1 MDKKYVILFYV
12 ALFSIVAS
20 IYPTNLF
27 SYPESK
33 ESITQYIISLSKD
46 IFRSIET
53 PSTAMLDSS
62 KGELKIKVLLSPWG
76 ELKDAYISESSGNDE
91 LDERSLNAVWAYDM
105 YQPFPEELGDEELW
119 VDTPIVFEDRGTNA
133 ELKNIA
139 EPTRKT
145 KLTTPTA
152 GVGHPRGGGGR
163 GGGLDEMV
171 DVALENRLGAKI
183 AQEEIELSK
192 LKIREATRALYPA
205 ATLNYL
211 ETTGLTTSTIQDF
224 TDKEYKVKFEYPL
237 YYGWRLKYAV
247 EQAVSNMKAS
257 KYNYDK
263 ISQDLRGDVEEAY
276 YSYITNRAAHGLQ
289 ESLLKEVEEIFDIA
303 KKRFD
308 IGLSTKAEFLEV
320 EAKFKQIKYQVASSQ
335 NELAIARLTLA
346 QAMNVKDTEEF
357 SEFADVGLDFKAW
370 QPVHLDVSLE
380 QCIDRAFKYRPDIKS
395 KGHMVDFNDYERKI
409 AKSKN
414 QFKVDLTGSY
424 GKSGGAYESESL
436 TLDKDW
442 FIGLKASKPLG
453 GNTLSA
459 TYTKEETSEKHG
471 QTTRTESISKSVE
484 LGLLDNLQSF
494 SEKKSSEIAFSK
506 AREELQ
512 KTQDAI
518 MKEVKESYLN
528 YRKGLFQI
536 ESNLK
541 KVSHKREELKIAK
554 AQAELNE
561 VPVSGLL
568 RSYMEFTD
576 EQTFYIESVGSMLQA
591 LSKLNRSTGY
601 ALFSYDGSIMLANIN
616 AEPM

>member
-1 MDKKYVILFYV
+1 MDKKYIILLYV
-12 ALFSIVAS
+12 ALFSVVAS
-20 IYPTNLF
+20 IYPTNLL
-27 SYPESK
+27 SYTESK
-33 ESITQYIISLSKD
+33 EPITQYIISLSKD

-119 VDTPIVFEDRGTNA
+119 VDAPIIFRSE
-133 ELKNIA
+133 K
-139 EPTRKT
+139 
-145 KLTTPTA
+145 KLTTPVTGM
-152 GVGHPRGGGGR
+152 GVARSRDGGGITVSR
-163 GGGLDEMV
+163 LDEMV
-171 DVALENRLGAKI
+171 DIALENRLGAKI
-183 AQEEIELSK
+183 AQQEMELSK

-205 ATLNYL
+205 VTLNYL
-211 ETTGLTTSTIQDF
+211 ETIGMTTRDIQNF

-263 ISQDLRGDVEEAY
+263 ISQDLRGDVEKAY
-276 YSYITNRAAHGLQ
+276 YSYITNRAALRLQ
-289 ESLLKEVEEIFDIA
+289 ESLLKEAGKIFDIA

-308 IGLSTKAEFLEV
+308 IGLTTKAEFLEV
-320 EAKFKQIKYQVASSQ
+320 ESKLKQIKYQVASSQ
-335 NELAIARLTLA
+335 SDLAIARLSLA
-346 QAMNVKDTEEF
+346 QAMNVRDSEEF
-357 SEFADVGLDFKAW
+357 SEFADVGLDFNAW
-370 QPVHLDVSLE
+370 QPVHLNVSLE
-380 QCIDRAFKYRPDIKS
+380 QCIDMAFKYRPDIKS
-395 KGHMVDFNDYERKI
+395 KEHMVDFNDYERKI

-424 GKSGGAYESESL
+424 GKSGGAFESQSL

-459 TYTKEETSEKHG
+459 AYTKEETSEKHG
-471 QTTRTESISKSVE
+471 QSTRTESLSKSVE
-484 LGLLDNLQSF
+484 LGLLNNLQSF

-541 KVSHKREELKIAK
+541 KVSHRKEELKIAK

-561 VPVSGLL
+561 VPISGLL
-568 RSYMEFTD
+568 RSHMEFTD
-576 EQTFYIESVGSMLQA
+576 EQTFYIESVGSLLQA
-591 LSKLNRSTGY
+591 LLTLNRSTGY
-601 ALFSYDGSIMLANIN
+601 ALFSYDGSIMLANV
-616 AEPM
+616 E

>member
-12 ALFSIVAS
+12 ALFSLIVS
-20 IYPTNLF
+20 IYPTELL
-27 SYPESK
+27 SYSESK

-53 PSTAMLDSS
+53 PSTAVLDSS

-91 LDERSLNAVWAYDM
+91 LDESSLKAARSYDL

-119 VDTPIVFEDRGTNA
+119 LDLPIIFENLGTHAPNHSFSSGTGHG
-133 ELKNIA
+133 LRVK
-139 EPTRKT
+139 
-145 KLTTPTA
+145 KLTTHDPGSGRP
-152 GVGHPRGGGGR
+152 GVV

-171 DVALENRLGAKI
+171 DVALENRIGAKI
-183 AQEEIELSK
+183 AQEEIELSR
-192 LKIREATRALYPA
+192 LKIREANRALYPA

-211 ETTGLTTSTIQDF
+211 ETIGLTTALTQDF

-247 EQAVSNMKAS
+247 KQAVSNMKAS

-263 ISQDLRGDVEEAY
+263 ISHDLRGDVEEAY
-276 YSYITNRAAHGLQ
+276 YSYITNRAALRLQ
-289 ESLLKEVEEIFDIA
+289 ESLLKEVEKIFDIA

-308 IGLSTKAEFLEV
+308 VGLTTKVEFLEV
-320 EAKFKQIKYQVASSQ
+320 ESKLKQIKYQVASSQ
-335 NELAIARLTLA
+335 NELAMARLTLA
-346 QAMNVKDTEEF
+346 QAMNVKDTEEL
-357 SEFADVGLDFKAW
+357 SEFADVDLDFNAW

-380 QCIDRAFKYRPDIKS
+380 QCIDMAFKYRPDIKS
-395 KGHMVDFNDYERKI
+395 KGYMVDFNDYERKI
-409 AKSKN
+409 AISKN

-436 TLDKDW
+436 ELAKDW

-459 TYTKEETSEKHG
+459 VYTKEETSEKHG
-471 QTTRTESISKSVE
+471 QSTRTESISRSVE

-506 AREELQ
+506 ARAELQ

-518 MKEVKESYLN
+518 LKEVKESYLN
-528 YRKGLFQI
+528 YKKGLLQI

-541 KVSHKREELKIAK
+541 KVSHKKEELKIAK

-561 VPVSGLL
+561 VPFSGLL
-568 RSYMEFTD
+568 RSHMQFTD
-576 EQTFYIESVGSMLQA
+576 EQTFYIESVGSLLQA

-601 ALFSYDGSIMLANIN
+601 ALLSYDGSIMLANL
-616 AEPM
+616 E

>member
-12 ALFSIVAS
+12 ALFSLIVS
-20 IYPTNLF
+20 IYPTVLL
-27 SYPESK
+27 SYSESK

-53 PSTAMLDSS
+53 PSTAVLDSS

-91 LDERSLNAVWAYDM
+91 LDESSLKAARSYDL

-119 VDTPIVFEDRGTNA
+119 LDVPIVFKVKDLAISRPGRETGFPSRTGNSNA
-133 ELKNIA
+133 
-139 EPTRKT
+139 
-145 KLTTPTA
+145 
-152 GVGHPRGGGGR
+152 
-163 GGGLDEMV
+163 GLDEIV
-171 DVALENRLGAKI
+171 DVALENRLGVKI

-192 LKIREATRALYPA
+192 LKIREANRALYPA

-211 ETTGLTTSTIQDF
+211 ETTGLTTSDIQDF

-247 EQAVSNMKAS
+247 EQAISNMKAS
-257 KYNYDK
+257 QYNYDK
-263 ISQDLRGDVEEAY
+263 ISQDLRGDVEAAY
-276 YSYITNRAAHGLQ
+276 YSYVTNRATLRLQ
-289 ESLLKEVEEIFDIA
+289 ESLLKEVEKIFDIA

-308 IGLSTKAEFLEV
+308 IGLSTKAEFLLA
-320 EAKFKQIKYQVASSQ
+320 EAKSKQIKYQVASSQ

-346 QAMNVKDTEEF
+346 QTMNVKDSEKF
-357 SEFADVGLDFKAW
+357 SEFADIDLDFNAW

-380 QCIDRAFKYRPDIKS
+380 QCIDMAFKYRPDIKS
-395 KGHMVDFNDYERKI
+395 KGYMVDFNDYERKI
-409 AKSKN
+409 AISKN

-424 GKSGGAYESESL
+424 GKSGGAFESESL
-436 TLDKDW
+436 TMNKDW

-459 TYTKEETSEKHG
+459 AYTKEETSEKHG

-484 LGLLDNLQSF
+484 VGLLDNLQSF

-512 KTQDAI
+512 KTQNAI

-541 KVSHKREELKIAK
+541 KVSHKREELKVAK

-561 VPVSGLL
+561 VPISGLL
-568 RSYMEFTD
+568 RFYMEFTD
-576 EQTFYIESVGSMLQA
+576 EQTFYIESVGNLLQA

-601 ALFSYDGSIMLANIN
+601 ALFSYDGSIMLANV
-616 AEPM
+616 E

>member
-12 ALFSIVAS
+12 ALFSLIVS
-20 IYPTNLF
+20 IYPTDLL
-27 SYPESK
+27 SYSESK

-53 PSTAMLDSS
+53 PSAAMLDNS

-76 ELKDAYISESSGNDE
+76 ELKDAYISESSGSDE
-91 LDERSLNAVWAYDM
+91 LDERSLNAVWVYDM

-119 VDTPIVFEDRGTNA
+119 VDAPIIFRSE
-133 ELKNIA
+133 K
-139 EPTRKT
+139 
-145 KLTTPTA
+145 KLTTPVPGA
-152 GVGHPRGGGGR
+152 GVAHSARSRDGSGITVS
-163 GGGLDEMV
+163 GLDEMV

-192 LKIREATRALYPA
+192 LKIREANRALYPA

-211 ETTGLTTSTIQDF
+211 ETTGLTTSDIQDF

-237 YYGWRLKYAV
+237 YYGWQLKYAV

-276 YSYITNRAAHGLQ
+276 YSYIINRASLRLQ
-289 ESLLKEVEEIFDIA
+289 ESLSKEVEKIFDIA
-303 KKRFD
+303 KKRFN
-308 IGLSTKAEFLEV
+308 IGLSIKAEFLEV
-320 EAKFKQIKYQVASSQ
+320 EAMFKQIKYQVASSQ

-357 SEFADVGLDFKAW
+357 SEFADVDLDFKTW

-380 QCIDRAFKYRPDIKS
+380 QCIDLAFQYRPDIKS

-409 AKSKN
+409 TRSKN

-424 GKSGGAYESESL
+424 GKSGGAFESESL
-436 TLDKDW
+436 TLNKDW

-459 TYTKEETSEKHG
+459 AYTKEETSEKHG
-471 QTTRTESISKSVE
+471 QTTRTESISKSLEV
-484 LGLLDNLQSF
+484 GLLDNLQSF

-506 AREELQ
+506 AKEELQ
-512 KTQDAI
+512 RTQNAI

-541 KVSHKREELKIAK
+541 KVSHKREELRIAK
-554 AQAELNE
+554 AKSELNE
-561 VPVSGLL
+561 VPISGLL
-568 RSYMEFTD
+568 RSHMEFTD
-576 EQTFYIESVGSMLQA
+576 EQTFYIESVGSLLQA

-601 ALFSYDGSIMLANIN
+601 ALFSYDGSIMLANV
-616 AEPM
+616 E

>member
-12 ALFSIVAS
+12 ALFSLIVS
-20 IYPTNLF
+20 IYPTELL
-27 SYPESK
+27 SYSESK

-53 PSTAMLDSS
+53 PSTAVLDSS

-91 LDERSLNAVWAYDM
+91 LDESSLKAARSYDL

-119 VDTPIVFEDRGTNA
+119 LDVPIVFKVKDLAISRPGRETGFPSRTGNSNA
-133 ELKNIA
+133 
-139 EPTRKT
+139 
-145 KLTTPTA
+145 
-152 GVGHPRGGGGR
+152 
-163 GGGLDEMV
+163 GLDEIV
-171 DVALENRLGAKI
+171 DVALENRLGVKI

-192 LKIREATRALYPA
+192 LKIREANRALYPA

-211 ETTGLTTSTIQDF
+211 ETTGLTTSDIQDF

-247 EQAVSNMKAS
+247 EQAISNMKAS
-257 KYNYDK
+257 QYNYDK
-263 ISQDLRGDVEEAY
+263 ISQDLRGDVEAAY
-276 YSYITNRAAHGLQ
+276 YSYVTNRATLRLQ
-289 ESLLKEVEEIFDIA
+289 ESLLKEVEKIFDIA

-308 IGLSTKAEFLEV
+308 IGLSTKAEFLLA
-320 EAKFKQIKYQVASSQ
+320 EAKSKQIKYQVASSQ

-346 QAMNVKDTEEF
+346 QTMNVKDSEKF
-357 SEFADVGLDFKAW
+357 SEFADVDLDFNAW

-380 QCIDRAFKYRPDIKS
+380 QCIDLAFKYRPDIKS
-395 KGHMVDFNDYERKI
+395 KGHMLDFNDYERKI
-409 AKSKN
+409 TRSKN

-424 GKSGGAYESESL
+424 GKSGGAFESESL
-436 TLDKDW
+436 TMNKDW

-459 TYTKEETSEKHG
+459 AYTKEETSEKHG

-484 LGLLDNLQSF
+484 VGLLDNLQSF

-512 KTQDAI
+512 KTQNAI

-541 KVSHKREELKIAK
+541 KVSHKREELKVAK

-561 VPVSGLL
+561 VPISGLL
-568 RSYMEFTD
+568 RFYMEFTD
-576 EQTFYIESVGSMLQA
+576 EQTFYIESVGNLLQA

-601 ALFSYDGSIMLANIN
+601 ALFSYDGSIMLANV
-616 AEPM
+616 E